1 MTVRR
6 NFYPLGMYRFML
18 DMATDQKLAV
28 DEVAFNVLR
37 IGLSELGFTCDHTN
51 MGYSKNDQQL
61 HSKPYC
67 KNCYSRLYRTE
78 DKRVFKGKII
88 TEEEYTP
95 LETFIDRERKE
106 LVEKSKA
113 ENEHRIKIE
122 VDADIKKYIGSLMK
136 NDIQESEVP
145 SG

>member
-1 MTVRR
+1 MTIRR
-6 NFYPLGMYRFML
+6 DFYPLGMYRFML

-51 MGYSKNDQQL
+51 IGYSKNDQQL

-88 TEEEYTP
+88 TEEEYRP
-95 LETFIDRERKE
+95 IETFIDRERKE
-106 LVEKSKA
+106 LEKRAKA
-113 ENEHRIKIE
+113 ENESSISAEIE
-122 VDADIKKYIGSLMK
+122 TG
-136 NDIQESEVP
+136 
-145 SG
+145 